1 MPQRMSSRMQA
12 LNRPGATS
20 RSAGTS
26 AAHASSAYGQRG
38 AEDAARRRIDGT
50 RDIAFE
56 QAAVAARF
64 RVRPRRRF
72 EERFGIGML
81 GRPVQILR
89 RRDFHHLAEIEH
101 DDPIAQVFDDV
112 EIVRDEQH
120 GQPEALAQVGEQ
132 IDDLRLNG
140 DVERGHRLVGDDE
153 LRLDGK
159 RPGDADSLPLPARE
173 FVRKTL
179 RVLGRET
186 HERQE
191 LRDPFP
197 ASGARCSPC
206 VAIASSSVSPTRRRG
221 LRLAYGSWKMICR
234 RRR

>member
-1 MPQRMSSRMQA
+1 M
-12 LNRPGATS
+12 
-20 RSAGTS
+20 
-26 AAHASSAYGQRG
+26 
-38 AEDAARRRIDGT
+38 
-50 RDIAFE
+50 
-56 QAAVAARF
+56 
-64 RVRPRRRF
+64 
-72 EERFGIGML
+72 
-81 GRPVQILR
+81 
-89 RRDFHHLAEIEH
+89 
-101 DDPIAQVFDDV
+101 
-112 EIVRDEQH
+112 RDEQH

-159 RPGDADSLPLPARE
+159 RPGDADPLPLPARE

-197 ASGARCSPC
+197 ASGARVQPVRRHRFVQR
-206 VAIASSSVSPTRRRG
+206 VADAPARVKARVRILEDDLQPAAVGTHFT
-221 LRLAYGSWKMICR
+221 
-234 RRR
+234 